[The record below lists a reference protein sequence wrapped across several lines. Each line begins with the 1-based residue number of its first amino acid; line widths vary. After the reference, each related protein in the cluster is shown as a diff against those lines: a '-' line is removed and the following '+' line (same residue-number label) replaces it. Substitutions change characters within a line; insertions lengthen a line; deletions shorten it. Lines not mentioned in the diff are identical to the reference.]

1 MENAL
6 KAYDNFSDQKHAR
19 DYVRIFEAD
28 LQQHLQEIV
37 QQIIDESWQP
47 KGYVPKVIFDR
58 KRRLLAKAPIE
69 DHVLESATILPFE
82 KSIYD
87 YSTWRAP
94 AVKPKMGTHGLLR
107 FLRNELYRWSQ
118 EDMAYYVAIDV
129 HHYFPTM
136 DHAILKDALSRMVK
150 PGKLLAIRFKKIIQ
164 TFTTTDFNGEE
175 QETYQFEKKRDE
187 KGQPTTQDAEF
198 YTFTGSK
205 IMIDQALNDFTRE
218 DLPVPTVIQQF
229 RGKDGKEYTKFT

>member
-1 MENAL
+1 LENTRL
-6 KAYDNFSDQKHAR
+6 FLE
-19 DYVRIFEAD
+19 DYVIQDSKIERQVVSVSMSDSTGQMQDI
-28 LQQHLQEIV
+28 
-37 QQIIDESWQP
+37 P
-47 KGYVPKVIFDR
+47 KQV
-58 KRRLLAKAPIE
+58 
-69 DHVLESATILPFE
+69 
-82 KSIYD
+82 
-87 YSTWRAP
+87 
-94 AVKPKMGTHGLLR
+94 
-107 FLRNELYRWSQ
+107 
-118 EDMAYYVAIDV
+118 
-129 HHYFPTM
+129 
-136 DHAILKDALSRMVK
+136 
-150 PGKLLAIRFKKIIQ
+150 PGKVLAIRFKKIIQ